1 MKDMDE
7 ELLVAQMKCG
17 DRKAFAQ
24 IYDRYK
30 DSVYRTACLIC
41 KNAADGEDV
50 MQETFLK
57 AYLHCNELRSNG
69 MFRYWLFQILNR
81 TAYKHLKDKHA
92 ELPDENILDKADNDV
107 IPLTEETLLQ
117 KEQHSELYQAI
128 LNLDYKLR
136 IVVILYYFNE
146 IPTKQ
151 IAKIVGCYEG
161 TVKSRLHTAR
171 KRLKCLLSEL

>member
-17 DRKAFAQ
+17 DRNAFTQ
-24 IYDRYK
+24 IYDKYK

-41 KNAADGEDV
+41 QNAADGEDV
-50 MQETFLK
+50 MQETFIK
-57 AYLHCNELRSNG
+57 VYLHCKELRANN

-81 TAYKHLKDKHA
+81 TAYQHLNSKHV
-92 ELPDENILDKADNDV
+92 ELPDENIIAKADSDT
-107 IPLTEETLLQ
+107 IPLTEETLIQ

-128 LNLDYKLR
+128 LKLDYKLR

-171 KRLKCLLSEL
+171 KKLKHLLLY